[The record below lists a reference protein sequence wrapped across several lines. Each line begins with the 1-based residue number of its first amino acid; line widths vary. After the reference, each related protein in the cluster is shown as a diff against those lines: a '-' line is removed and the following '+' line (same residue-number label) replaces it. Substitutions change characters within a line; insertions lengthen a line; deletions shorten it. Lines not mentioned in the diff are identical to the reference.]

1 MLAQGR
7 PITFHPVPPLRLC
20 VRFFLR
26 FFLRLLRLF
35 AAIPSLLS
43 VISCSRNAME
53 VRVDDKIL
61 LVTGAIQGLGRA
73 IAVEA
78 ARSGAAAIILT
89 DRNPKRAEEVVAEI
103 SKLGAKAAFIAADL
117 QEPDAPTRII
127 SAAIEQFGKLDGLV
141 NAAGLS
147 DRGSVATADTALF
160 DQLFAVNTR
169 APMFLMQGVIRHLQ
183 ERKVPGSIV
192 NVLSFQA
199 HGAAVNL
206 AIYGATKAAL
216 ALLTKNAAFAH
227 RNDRIRIFGINLGW
241 ADTDGEREMQAIK
254 LGKGE
259 SWLAAAEARMPWGR
273 LIKPDDV
280 ARLALFLLS
289 DASIPMTGAL
299 IDQEQLTVLGVRE

>member
-1 MLAQGR
+1 
-7 PITFHPVPPLRLC
+7 
-20 VRFFLR
+20 
-26 FFLRLLRLF
+26 
-35 AAIPSLLS
+35 
-43 VISCSRNAME
+43 ME

-117 QEPDAPTRII
+117 QEPDAPSRII

-169 APMFLMQGVIRHLQ
+169 APMFLMQGVIRHLR

-241 ADTDGEREMQAIK
+241 ADTDGEREMQAVK

-259 SWLAAAEARMPWGR
+259 SWLADAEARMPWGR

>member
-1 MLAQGR
+1 
-7 PITFHPVPPLRLC
+7 
-20 VRFFLR
+20 
-26 FFLRLLRLF
+26 
-35 AAIPSLLS
+35 
-43 VISCSRNAME
+43 ME
-53 VRVDDKIL
+53 VRVDDKVL

-73 IAVEA
+73 IAGEA
-78 ARSGAAAIILT
+78 ARSGAAAILLT
-89 DRNPKRAEEVVAEI
+89 DRNPKHADEVVAEI
-103 SKLGAKAAFIAADL
+103 SKLGAKTAFIAADL
-117 QEPDAPTRII
+117 QEPDAPNRII

-147 DRGSVATADTALF
+147 DRASVLTADPALF
-160 DQLFAVNTR
+160 DQLFTVNTR

-183 ERKVPGSIV
+183 ERKAPGSIV
-192 NVLSFQA
+192 NVLSFQS

-227 RNDRIRIFGINLGW
+227 RQDRIRIFGINLGW

-259 SWLAAAEARMPWGR
+259 SWLAEAEARMPWGR

-280 ARLALFLLS
+280 ARLTLFLLS

-299 IDQEQLTVLGVRE
+299 IDQEQLSVLGVRE